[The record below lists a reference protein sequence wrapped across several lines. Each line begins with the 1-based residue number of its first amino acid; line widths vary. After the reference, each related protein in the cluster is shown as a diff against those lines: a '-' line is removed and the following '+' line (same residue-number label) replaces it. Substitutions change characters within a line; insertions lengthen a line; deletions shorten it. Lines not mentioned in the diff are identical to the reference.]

1 MNAARRR
8 TATLL
13 AFAATSAATLQAPE
27 WSERDLKRIATLSPL
42 PDPPANAT
50 NALADDERAAEF
62 GRRLFFDPRFSS
74 NGSIS
79 CATCHEPAR
88 GFADGKQLPETLGR
102 SARHTPSL
110 WNVAHQRW
118 HFWDGRVDSLW
129 AQAVQ
134 PLENE
139 LEMGGDRVALAHALR
154 KHAELRTSYEALFG
168 ALPDTASW
176 PAHAKPMPNAP
187 SDPRHI
193 AWSSLPES
201 ERHAASRVAANFGKA
216 LEAYQRRLVRRH
228 APFDRF
234 AKALEQA
241 DAKATQALSLAAQRG
256 LVLFIGKGNCRSCH
270 GGANFSDGEFH
281 NIGVPALG
289 GGKPTDPGRYGGAQ
303 AVLADEF
310 NARSEFSDARAG
322 EAALELE
329 TLEVNPQSFGE
340 YRTPSLRNVALSPPY
355 MHQGQ
360 FATLRDVVRFYSTLE
375 GATQVGHHQE
385 LTLQPLKLS
394 ESEIDDLVAFLE
406 SLTGE
411 PPAERWLTPP

>member
-1 MNAARRR
+1 MSAGHRGAA
-8 TATLL
+8 LL
-13 AFAATSAATLQAPE
+13 LVLVASSSAALQQSP
-27 WSERDLKRIATLSPL
+27 WSERELRRIASHSPL
-42 PDPPANAT
+42 PDAPANAT
-50 NALADDERAAEF
+50 NAFADDERAAQL

-79 CATCHEPAR
+79 CATCHDPAL
-88 GFADGKQLPETLGR
+88 GFADGKQVAEALGR
-102 SARHTPSL
+102 SPRHTQSL

-154 KHAELRTSYEALFG
+154 THAELRAPYEELFG
-168 ALPDTASW
+168 PLPDTSTW

-187 SDPRHI
+187 SDARHV
-193 AWSSLPES
+193 AWSSMQEV
-201 ERHAASRVAANFGKA
+201 ERRAASRVAANFGKA
-216 LEAYQRRLVRRH
+216 LEAYQRKLVRRD

-234 AKALEQA
+234 ARALAQA
-241 DAKATQALSLAAQRG
+241 DENSSSALGHDAQRG
-256 LVLFIGKGNCRSCH
+256 LALFIGKANCRSCH
-270 GGANFSDGEFH
+270 GGPNFSDGEFH
-281 NIGVPALG
+281 NIGVPPLD
-289 GGKPTDPGRYGGAQ
+289 GGKPTDPGRFAGAR

-310 NARSEFSDARAG
+310 NARSEFSDARTG
-322 EAALELE
+322 EAVLELD

-340 YRTPSLRNVALSPPY
+340 HRTPSLRNVALSPPY

-360 FATLRDVVRFYSTLE
+360 FATLRDVLRFYSTLE

-385 LTLQPLKLS
+385 QTLQPLELS
-394 ESEIDDLVAFLE
+394 EREIDDLVAFLE
-406 SLTGE
+406 SLTGA
-411 PPAERWLTPP
+411 PPAERWLKPQ

>member
-1 MNAARRR
+1 MKLVGVLLWAGVALAGAAH
-8 TATLL
+8 
-13 AFAATSAATLQAPE
+13 E

-42 PDPPANAT
+42 PAAPANPT
-50 NALADDERAAEF
+50 NAFADDERAAEL
-62 GRRLFFDPRFSS
+62 GQRLFFDKRFSS
-74 NGSIS
+74 NGAVS
-79 CATCHEPAR
+79 CATCHDPAR
-88 GFADGKQLPETLGR
+88 GFADGKQLAETLGR

-118 HFWDGRVDSLW
+118 FFWDGRADTLW

-154 KHAELRTSYEALFG
+154 AHKELRTGYEKLFG
-168 ALPDTASW
+168 ELPDTSSW
-176 PAHAKPMPNAP
+176 PAHAKPMPSAP
-187 SDPRHI
+187 DDPRHL
-193 AWSSLPES
+193 AWSAMSQV
-201 ERHAASRVAANFGKA
+201 ERLAASRVAANFGKA
-216 LEAYQRRLVRRH
+216 LEAYQRKLVRRD

-234 AKALEQA
+234 AEALAQS
-241 DAKATQALSLAAQRG
+241 DAEATQALSLEAQRG
-256 LVLFIGKGNCRSCH
+256 LALFIGKGACRSCH
-270 GGANFSDGEFH
+270 VGANLSDGEFH
-281 NIGVPALG
+281 NIGVPPLG
-289 GGKPTDPGRYGGAQ
+289 GGKPTDPGRYAGAQ

-310 NARSEFSDARAG
+310 NARSPFSDARAG
-322 EAALELE
+322 ESALALE

-385 LTLQPLKLS
+385 QTLQPLKLS
-394 ESEIDDLVAFLE
+394 ESEIDELVAFLE

-411 PPAERWLTPP
+411 PPPERWLTPP